1 MVDVLFWPALLAYG
15 EAAVALV
22 GEARRPGVAGRL
34 AIWGVRVGW
43 LAQTGLLVA
52 QAADADGFPWSSWAG
67 ALNLL
72 AWLVVGTFLIW
83 GCRPPYRLLGLGVMP
98 LAALLLLAAYAGG
111 GIGGGGDDPG
121 IVVGLHVAVMLAA
134 FAGFTLA
141 AGLAG
146 FYLWHER
153 RLKRREARIL
163 RLRVPPLEALERL
176 SVRTAAISLAVLTAG
191 ITLGLVGLALEDD
204 ARFDRT
210 MAATLVAW
218 ALLVAAVGL
227 RVFAGLHG
235 RRAAVVLLAA
245 YVVSLLVLPLTH
257 FA

>member
-1 MVDVLFWPALLAYG
+1 VVELLFWPALLGYG

-22 GEARRPGVAGRL
+22 GEARHPGRGGRL

-72 AWLVVGTFLIW
+72 AWLVVGAFLIW

-98 LAALLLLAAYAGG
+98 VAALLLAAAYAGG
-111 GIGGGGDDPG
+111 GIGEDGDHPG
-121 IVVGLHVAVMLAA
+121 FVLAIHVALMLAA

-141 AGLAG
+141 AGLAA

-163 RLRVPPLEALERL
+163 RRRVPPLDALERL
-176 SVRTAAISLAVLTAG
+176 TARTTAVSLAVLTAG
-191 ITLGLVGLALEDD
+191 ILFGLVALAQDDASVDATMAVTFVGWGIFVAVVGARALAAVRGRRGAYATLAAFALVVLALP
-204 ARFDRT
+204 
-210 MAATLVAW
+210 V
-218 ALLVAAVGL
+218 
-227 RVFAGLHG
+227 
-235 RRAAVVLLAA
+235 
-245 YVVSLLVLPLTH
+245 TH